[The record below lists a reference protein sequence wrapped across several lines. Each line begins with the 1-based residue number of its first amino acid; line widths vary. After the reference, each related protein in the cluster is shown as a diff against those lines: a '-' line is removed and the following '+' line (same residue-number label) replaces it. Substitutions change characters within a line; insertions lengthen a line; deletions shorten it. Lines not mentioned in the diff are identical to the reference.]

1 MEPAPTEDSVMRG
14 LEIII
19 QDKRTQ
25 IERNSY
31 SKSIPLARF
40 YDVEKLKMMD
50 AIYAIL
56 KNFQERIDSL
66 EKK

>member
-1 MEPAPTEDSVMRG
+1 MDQIKTEETVMRD
-14 LEIII
+14 LESII